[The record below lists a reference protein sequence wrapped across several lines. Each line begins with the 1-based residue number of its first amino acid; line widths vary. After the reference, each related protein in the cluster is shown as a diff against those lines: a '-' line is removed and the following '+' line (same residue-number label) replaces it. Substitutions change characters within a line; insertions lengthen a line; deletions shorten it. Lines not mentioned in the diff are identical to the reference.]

1 MTARRRSRRAL
12 SSDEDRLWR
21 LVTKNAVPLDA
32 EARGLF
38 TEALSEDDDVVL
50 PENPVKP
57 PPKTVSP
64 AKQPAPKPEPKPAP
78 EPEDAVWP
86 PLPDFRVGEKVTAA
100 AVQVRRVLPGLEH
113 GKSPGVDKRTAQRF
127 KRGRMDI
134 DATIDLHGMTQEAA
148 HIALNRFVETGAV
161 TGKRCL
167 LVVTGKG
174 TRGEGVLRRA
184 VPRWLNDE
192 RLRGLILSYSHAQ
205 PQHGGSGALYVLLK
219 RRRET

>member
-1 MTARRRSRRAL
+1 
-12 SSDEDRLWR
+12 LWR

-38 TEALSEDDDVVL
+38 VEALSEDDIPL
-50 PENPVKP
+50 PEISP
-57 PPKTVSP
+57 PPVPKPAPPVVAP
-64 AKQPAPKPEPKPAP
+64 AKNPAPKPD
-78 EPEDAVWP
+78 DAFWP
-86 PLPDFRVGEKVTAA
+86 PLPDFRIGEKVTAA
-100 AVQVRRVLPGLEH
+100 AVQVRRALPGLEH

-134 DATIDLHGMTQEAA
+134 DGTIDLHGMTQEAA
-148 HIALNRFVETGAV
+148 HIALNRFVETGAA

>member
-12 SSDEDRLWR
+12 SADEDRLWR

-38 TEALSEDDDVVL
+38 VEALSEDDIPL
-50 PENPVKP
+50 PEISP
-57 PPKTVSP
+57 P
-64 AKQPAPKPEPKPAP
+64 PAPKPAPPVVAPAKNPAPKPD
-78 EPEDAVWP
+78 DAFWP
-86 PLPDFRVGEKVTAA
+86 PLPDFRIGEKVTAA
-100 AVQVRRVLPGLEH
+100 AVQVRRALPGLEH

-134 DATIDLHGMTQEAA
+134 DGTIDLHGMTQEAA
-148 HIALNRFVETGAV
+148 HIALNRFVETGAA